1 MKKSLFLIVLS
12 LVLTIFV
19 NASEKEKET
28 VPPVTTMSIN
38 GIISDVDTD
47 ETLAGVLVTIEG
59 TELQTLTDLDGK
71 FSFEGLEIAEYDLKL
86 TYISYKEVEVKDVNI
101 KSHHKALD
109 LKLESE

>member
-12 LVLTIFV
+12 LVITIFV
-19 NASEKEKET
+19 NATEKET
-28 VPPVTTMSIN
+28 VPSVTTMNIN
-38 GIISDVDTD
+38 GTISDVDTD

-71 FSFEGLEIAEYDLKL
+71 FSFEGLEIADYDLKL

-101 KSHHKALD
+101 KSHNKVLD